1 MRPASIANYLDHL
14 GQDRPDRNSPK
25 RENSPFRPRSLNS
38 PQRLEPRP
46 AAPLAV
52 ARAPAEAGAQ
62 LADRG
67 PPSPLGRRP
76 AAPANPVESLVAR
89 EAAKAE
95 EMAARLAEAYE
106 RGRQEGRREAQA
118 KLEELRT
125 AERSRGPGTGRSR
138 AHRVSAQPVRPAGRN
153 HPRRLCRDRREH
165 RRRGRAHSG
174 AVPRRGGRKTRDGRT
189 MQKRRPPL
197 RGPIARPDYDSRP
210 RTAAVPPAPTDAG
223 SAGRR
228 RICRGQRGRGGRRS
242 QPHPDRD
249 RAAPVGRSA
258 RFARPLSGADELR
271 SSGNRHRPTAQRA
284 RGRASWRGVEDRLRR
299 FHDRDDGVLPRPV
312 DHQRDR
318 QEHQDDHRPI
328 LQSGKS
334 GGAGEGAEGHSRRAR
349 PEHAGAGQGLLR
361 GSQRREVAAGRGRNG
376 RQIACQS
383 HRSEAQGRQQS

>member
-25 RENSPFRPRSLNS
+25 RESSPFRPRSLNS

-125 AERSRGPGTGRSR
+125 AEGAAAQELVEAERIAFQLNQYAQLEGTIRAGFAEIGENIGAAVARILAPFLAGEVVKHATDELCKNVARLCAGRSPGLITIRGPERLLSR
-138 AHRVSAQPVRPAGRN
+138 LRQRMPDLPT
-153 HPRRLCRDRREH
+153 
-165 RRRGRAHSG
+165 
-174 AVPRRGGRKTRDGRT
+174 AVEYVEDNGVE
-189 MQKRRPPL
+189 
-197 RGPIARPDYDSRP
+197 
-210 RTAAVPPAPTDAG
+210 AVVEANPTQ
-223 SAGRR
+223 
-228 RICRGQRGRGGRRS
+228 I
-242 QPHPDRD
+242 
-249 RAAPVGRSA
+249 VT
-258 RFARPLSGADELR
+258 ELR
-271 SSGNRHRPTAQRA
+271 PWADLL
-284 RGRASWRGVEDRLRR
+284 ASLD
-299 FHDRDDGVLPRPV
+299 P
-312 DHQRDR
+312 
-318 QEHQDDHRPI
+318 
-328 LQSGKS
+328 
-334 GGAGEGAEGHSRRAR
+334 
-349 PEHAGAGQGLLR
+349 
-361 GSQRREVAAGRGRNG
+361 
-376 RQIACQS
+376 
-383 HRSEAQGRQQS
+383 